1 MAEYYVSS
9 ESFWENERKK
19 HEMVGRGID
28 VLSSLDSSLIMGF
41 RELESD
47 RYGLMSRSSYS
58 SLSKSIEK
66 CREKNDNLT
75 NYARRIHG
83 ILEEKEFDFF
93 KGLNGV
99 FEELSLLDIQD
110 YKTENTLNITETV
123 MLPNTNIY
131 TPGGTM
137 YMNEEVKKG
146 KINITDIQTKT
157 DVLGMQ
163 KQFEAYLK
171 ENGKKNTDVN
181 KLKKDFYKG
190 VLRTQFEHEVYSSG
204 FWKGLSSTLDYVPLV
219 GGVKNTIEACV
230 GYSMTGEKL
239 TTGERLLLGGL
250 GVASVI
256 IDVFTFGLGTGLIQG
271 GKVVGK
277 QVTKGMMK
285 QVGKYAV
292 MDITT
297 SVVVGWT
304 SNYASEKLRDMGLSS
319 EEIFMV
325 HLVASLSVMGY
336 SKYKTNKVNIN
347 ASDKETFEI
356 ITDIEGIR
364 GPKIKTGAYSSGVN
378 STGNG
383 LGKLAN
389 KELNASEKGL
399 NIVKNHIDQFETYQP
414 NVDMINRLE
423 NAMKNGEKITGADAS
438 FYMHELAE
446 SHMMKDLT
454 KTMDFES
461 AYDIAHSSALSK
473 YEVSQFSVYHPDV
486 IANNSSQFS
495 LAWKRFW
502 EGNK

>member
-9 ESFWENERKK
+9 ESFWEHERGK

-28 VLSSLDSSLIMGF
+28 VLSSLDSSLIMAF

-47 RYGLMSRSSYS
+47 KYGLMSRSSYS
-58 SLSKSIEK
+58 SLSRSIEK
-66 CREKNDNLT
+66 CREKSDDLT

-83 ILEEKEFDFF
+83 MLEEKEFDFF

-110 YKTENTLNITETV
+110 YTTENTLNITETV
-123 MLPNTNIY
+123 MLPNANIY
-131 TPGGTM
+131 TPGGIM

-163 KQFEAYLK
+163 KQFEAYMK
-171 ENGKKNTDVN
+171 ENGKTNIDVN
-181 KLKKDFYKG
+181 KLKEDFYKG
-190 VLRTQFEHEVYSSG
+190 VLTTQFEHEVYSSG
-204 FWKGLSSTLDYVPLV
+204 FWKGLSSILDYVPLV

-250 GVASVI
+250 GVASAV

-277 QVTKGMMK
+277 QVAKGMAK

-292 MDITT
+292 MDITA
-297 SVVVGWT
+297 SVAIGWT

-347 ASDKETFEI
+347 GSDKKAAEI
-356 ITDIEGIR
+356 ITDGNHLENGKLNPLGKTEGSGNAIEEL
-364 GPKIKTGAYSSGVN
+364 PAKIPQTYTTDLSGV
-378 STGNG
+378 TGKG
-383 LGKLAN
+383 AQVRSKAIDSII
-389 KELNASEKGL
+389 KE
-399 NIVKNHIDQFETYQP
+399 DF
-414 NVDMINRLE
+414 
-423 NAMKNGEKITGADAS
+423 
-438 FYMHELAE
+438 
-446 SHMMKDLT
+446 KDLKLT
-454 KTMDFES
+454 YKLE
-461 AYDIAHSSALSK
+461 IVRLL
-473 YEVSQFSVYHPDV
+473 E
-486 IANNSSQFS
+486 
-495 LAWKRFW
+495 L
-502 EGNK
+502 E

>member
-28 VLSSLDSSLIMGF
+28 VLSSLDSSLIMAF

-47 RYGLMSRSSYS
+47 KYGLMSRSSYS

-66 CREKNDNLT
+66 CREKNDDLT

-123 MLPNTNIY
+123 MLPNADIY

-171 ENGKKNTDVN
+171 ENGKKNTDVK
-181 KLKKDFYKG
+181 KLKEDFYKG
-190 VLRTQFEHEVYSSG
+190 ALRTQFEHEVYSSG

-239 TTGERLLLGGL
+239 TTGERLLVGGL

-336 SKYKTNKVNIN
+336 SKYKTKKVNIN
-347 ASDKETFEI
+347 TSDKKAAWKLPILKRTPYEFMNDTVEHIFKGVVKNAGTADVSASGWHYLGKINPPGNKIIQVINEADEFGTIIAKVDIDGVAKKGFSSFFSNKYTPDEVVNMIMEAHMNKKLVPNTKGCYRGVANNGMIIEMYLYRNVDGSNIADI
-356 ITDIEGIR
+356 IT
-364 GPKIKTGAYSSGVN
+364 AYPVHT
-378 STGNG
+378 ST
-383 LGKLAN
+383 LK
-389 KELNASEKGL
+389 
-399 NIVKNHIDQFETYQP
+399 
-414 NVDMINRLE
+414 
-423 NAMKNGEKITGADAS
+423 
-438 FYMHELAE
+438 
-446 SHMMKDLT
+446 
-454 KTMDFES
+454 
-461 AYDIAHSSALSK
+461 
-473 YEVSQFSVYHPDV
+473 
-486 IANNSSQFS
+486 
-495 LAWKRFW
+495 
-502 EGNK
+502 